1 MWDITRLMSRNV
13 TSDLDR
19 GVRRPQRLVDFKDLK
34 SFLFMPLSS
43 SLLPHPAQLAPGRKH
58 QQEENPQLVHNKQ
71 RIWASRLWG
80 WFLMG
85 DQIVRKFKT
94 FFSGRREESSDPCC
108 EDKFANVIYTIRLWR
123 WPTRKNILEIF
134 LQMSE
139 MRLNEIMASTSRRPT
154 FYMINYI
161 LPAILINVS
170 ILKQQTNVR
179 GWFQVISSTL
189 LCPISLSSLTSKY
202 QYRDHLVGY

>member
-1 MWDITRLMSRNV
+1 
-13 TSDLDR
+13 
-19 GVRRPQRLVDFKDLK
+19 
-34 SFLFMPLSS
+34 MPLPS
-43 SLLPHPAQLAPGRKH
+43 SLLPHLAQLAPGRKH
-58 QQEENPQLVHNKQ
+58 QQEENPQPVHNKQ

-85 DQIVRKFKT
+85 DQIVREFKT
-94 FFSGRREESSDPCC
+94 FFQEEETSLRTLAAKISLPMWSTQSDCGGDQH
-108 EDKFANVIYTIRLWR
+108 EIFS
-123 WPTRKNILEIF
+123 ILDIF

-170 ILKQQTNVR
+170 ILKQQTNVPRMIPGDLPLCLYDAQWLR
-179 GWFQVISSTL
+179 GENNAWHLSDVEYDGEEYKVC
-189 LCPISLSSLTSKY
+189 LCKLNEWVKITFLRRWRFS
-202 QYRDHLVGY
+202 

>member
-1 MWDITRLMSRNV
+1 MYISWCDCAPSGTLANVKSMWDITRLMSRNV
-13 TSDLDR
+13 TSDLHL

-58 QQEENPQLVHNKQ
+58 QQEENPQPVHNKQ

-85 DQIVRKFKT
+85 DQIVREFKT
-94 FFSGRREESSDPCC
+94 FFQEEEKSLRTLAAKISLPMWSTQSDCGGDQH
-108 EDKFANVIYTIRLWR
+108 ERISLKY
-123 WPTRKNILEIF
+123 F

-139 MRLNEIMASTSRRPT
+139 MRSDEIVIGFHFQTTNLLYDQLHSPRYPDQCQYLKTTNKYPR
-154 FYMINYI
+154 MIPGD
-161 LPAILINVS
+161 L
-170 ILKQQTNVR
+170 
-179 GWFQVISSTL
+179 
-189 LCPISLSSLTSKY
+189 
-202 QYRDHLVGY
+202 